1 MGLEATCRVRSGA
14 TTHEAKVLLETDEL
28 IVRGA
33 ARQRIPLSAISNVAA
48 ADGELRVDH
57 GSGTLVFELGEAA
70 EKWAQRIRSP
80 RTLLEKLGVHAGQ
93 TISVRDVSD
102 EEFATQLTGSGARV
116 YTGAALKKDSDIIF
130 LGATTPRDLAKLGAA
145 AKAIKRD
152 GAIWVIHPKGKDAL
166 RDTEIFAAAKE
177 LGLTATKVA
186 RFSAT
191 HTAEKLVIPVA
202 RR

>member
-1 MGLEATCRVRSGA
+1 MGLEAICRVRSGA
-14 TTHEAKVLLETDEL
+14 ANHEAKVLLETDEL
-28 IVRGA
+28 IVRGV
-33 ARQRIPLSAISNVAA
+33 ARQRIPLSSISSVAA

-57 GSGTLVFELGEAA
+57 GGGRLVLELGDAA

-93 TISVRDVSD
+93 TISVKDVSD
-102 EEFATQLTGSGARV
+102 EEFATQLTRSGACMH
-116 YTGAALKKDSDIIF
+116 TGALKKDSDIIF
-130 LGATTPRDLAKLGAA
+130 LGATTPRDLAKLATAA
-145 AKAIKRD
+145 RAIKRD
-152 GAIWVIHPKGKDAL
+152 GAIWVIHPKGKGAL
-166 RDTEIFAAAKE
+166 RDTEIFAAATE
-177 LGLTATKVA
+177 AGLTATKVA